1 MVSEIFPGSI
11 AASLAPEGP
20 PVEPVRFEDSV
31 GAVRFNPESD
41 ITALEAALI
50 MNLMVRALI
59 PRSPLQPGPLAWR
72 SYLARHML
80 MRHFEPVPKSA
91 G

>member
-1 MVSEIFPGSI
+1 MVTEIFPGSI
-11 AASLAPEGP
+11 AASLAPEGD
-20 PVEPVRFEDSV
+20 PVEPIRFEDSV
-31 GAVRFNPESD
+31 GMVRFNPESD

-50 MNLMVRALI
+50 GNLFCRMML
-59 PRSPLQPGPLAWR
+59 PRSPLQPLPLAWR

-80 MRHFEPVPKSA
+80 MRHFEAVPKSA